1 MSLAC
6 NSFSKVDLYGD
17 KPCSSFEKPLC
28 TFAPRSYPYREPPM
42 FPSCAQ
48 AALQTSRGAP
58 RAPLLMLAIGARAR
72 ASNRKSYG
80 LNVDFGVLNM
90 LLALQPRSS
99 LELGS
104 GMGLYTSW
112 LHKMAGTSPAIGIE
126 PNPLMRPLLAAQGP
140 NSSPGGL
147 VQLVA
152 NVINATGQAA
162 ACESAL
168 PKFDVVFSVNM
179 AEHLPLHMH
188 GAIADVLARHT
199 HGFLLFA
206 SGVPGSQGIGHIGN
220 RPIHEWAALFEARGL
235 VHLPRTSIK
244 VRATSRNV
252 ENRRAFQ
259 VFTTAAAP
267 LGRGWDEGNAE
278 RRKASFEVRRR
289 PGFPPPQWAWLASRD
304 FGLAVPP
311 AIEAY
316 SRDKCNATH
325 SVWRDANG
333 TVALP
338 GRIVTNVRVPWHSK
352 HRLREGERE
361 LWPELVV
368 EQAKCYA
375 HHAIDR
381 ARLVEAAEKLSA
393 AGVLLTTVGLAE
405 YAPPAVSAAVSA
417 PLRPHAR
424 TPNPKCRK

>member
-1 MSLAC
+1 
-6 NSFSKVDLYGD
+6 
-17 KPCSSFEKPLC
+17 
-28 TFAPRSYPYREPPM
+28 M
-42 FPSCAQ
+42 FPSECEPFLLRSGGSTNLTEHGGTKG
-48 AALQTSRGAP
+48 AAAHGGHWSACTHL
-58 RAPLLMLAIGARAR
+58 
-72 ASNRKSYG
+72 KSYG

-152 NVINATGQAA
+152 NVINASGQLA
-162 ACESAL
+162 ACERAL

-206 SGVPGSQGIGHIGN
+206 AGVPGSRGIGHIGN

-278 RRKASFEVRRR
+278 RRKASFEARRR
-289 PGFPPPQWAWLASRD
+289 PGFPPPQWAWLASREC
-304 FGLAVPP
+304 GLAVPP

-325 SVWRDANG
+325 SVWRDANR

-338 GRIVTNVRVPWHSK
+338 GRIATNVRVPWHPK

-393 AGVLLTTVGLAE
+393 AGVPLTTVGLAE
-405 YAPPAVSAAVSA
+405 YAPPAVSAAESA